1 MTHNTFFSILKI
13 GLGGDFLKYFMDY
26 KILTYVFLDSF
37 IGYLTVN
44 ITNQAINNITIF
56 QLALILFLPL
66 SSSLLTIIFNS
77 VFVSKK
83 VKVIDNILVYL
94 KQLFLNAPN
103 EFHEKFDIH
112 EKYNSFSSSIW
123 GYDHVVQLI
132 INMIS
137 SLIKILTI
145 ALTISYNDKSMGLL
159 IISSNLIML
168 YIMPKINKKI
178 ENMKQHKVNYK
189 ELYSSLYYETVIYD
203 ELRTNPILNNIH
215 KDNINSC
222 LSNIILKYSNRDYY
236 FEIGTIITNLLKNG
250 FLFLIFALIYYQNKT
265 EYILILLLN
274 KNIIYGFSDIYAEF
288 KQTENNSKKRMED
301 LFSMLDFLNNYKE
314 NNIKLFKQD
323 IPEYKNITIENLDY
337 KIYNSSDKINTNDKL
352 IKRLHTDKIN
362 IDFNKTKNI
371 ILING
376 KTGAG
381 KSVLTKLL
389 AGFTSSND
397 YKIYLDD
404 NKINGFSDINNTR
417 IIIGQ
422 KVCEEYTY
430 SSSIQIKLDRL
441 YPGLTNIKDLITF
454 LDHFNIASKLVE
466 QNIYSTFS
474 DKLSGGERQRI
485 ILSSMFWKVLKTNPK
500 FIILDEPEK
509 GIDEE
514 TMCYIM
520 DYIVEVYKGTIFLI
534 THNENMKKRYAD
546 KIQSK
551 LEYKTDSSEV
561 NTQIC
566 QV

>member
-1 MTHNTFFSILKI
+1 MTHNTFFSLLKI
-13 GLGGDFLKYFMDY
+13 GIGGDFFKYFMDY
-26 KILTYVFLDSF
+26 KILTYVLLDSF

-44 ITNQAINNITIF
+44 ITNRAINNITIF

-66 SSSLLTIIFNS
+66 CSNLLTIMYNS
-77 VFVSKK
+77 VFLEKK
-83 VKVIDNILVYL
+83 VKVIDNILAYI
-94 KQLFLNAPN
+94 KQLFLEAPN

-123 GYDHVVQLI
+123 GYDHVIQLI

-137 SLIKILTI
+137 SLIKIITI
-145 ALTISYNDKSMGLL
+145 SLTISYNDKSMGLL
-159 IISSNLIML
+159 IICSNLIML

-178 ENMKQHKVNYK
+178 ETMKHHKVNYK

-203 ELRTNPILNNIH
+203 ELRTNPILNKIH

-236 FEIGTIITNLLKNG
+236 YEIGTIISNLLKNV
-250 FLFLIFALIYYQNKT
+250 FLFLIFTLIYYQGKT

-288 KQTENNSKKRMED
+288 KQTENNSKKRMEE
-301 LFSMLDFLNNYKE
+301 LFTMLDFLNDSKE
-314 NNIKLFKQD
+314 NNVKLFNQD
-323 IPEYKNITIENLDY
+323 IADYKNITIQNLDY
-337 KIYNSSDKINTNDKL
+337 NIFDSNDKGKI
-352 IKRLHTDKIN
+352 IKRLYTDKLQIN
-362 IDFNKTKNI
+362 FNKTKNI

-381 KSVLTKLL
+381 KSVLTKIL
-389 AGFTSSND
+389 AGFTNDGD

-404 NKINGFSDINNTR
+404 SQINGFSDITNTR

-454 LDHFNIASKLVE
+454 LEHFNIASKLVE
-466 QNIYSTFS
+466 HNIYSTFS
-474 DKLSGGERQRI
+474 EKLSGGERQRV

-514 TMCYIM
+514 TMCEIM
-520 DYIVEVYKGTIFLI
+520 DYIIEIYKGTIFLI
-534 THNENMKKRYAD
+534 THNENIKKRYAD

-551 LEYKTDSSEV
+551 LEYKFDSSYDKEI
-561 NTQIC
+561 NTQIY
-566 QV
+566 QI